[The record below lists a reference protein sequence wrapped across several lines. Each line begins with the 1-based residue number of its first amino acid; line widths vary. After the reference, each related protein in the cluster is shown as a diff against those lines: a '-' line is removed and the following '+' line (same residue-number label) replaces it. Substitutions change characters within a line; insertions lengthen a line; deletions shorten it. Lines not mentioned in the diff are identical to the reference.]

1 MIYLITWTD
10 LHCGNRFEFVGTKKE
25 AAKTLA
31 SLKRGPGS
39 EDVDVIYPIERIK
52 TPKTKREVLS
62 LLNGCLQLGN

>member
-1 MIYLITWTD
+1 MIYLVTWTELD
-10 LHCGNRFEFVGTKKE
+10 FGNRFEFVGTKKE

-39 EDVDVIYPIERIK
+39 VGVDVIYPIEEVE

-62 LLNGCLQLGN
+62 LLNRCLQLGN